1 MNWMLHYNAIN
12 TIAWFAYPNIES
24 ELGAWMIA
32 QRLKQQL
39 EK

>member
-12 TIAWFAYPNIES
+12 TIAWFAYPNMEPG
-24 ELGAWMIA
+24 LGAWFIA
-32 QRLKQQL
+32 ERLKQQL